1 MANENNMYPIL
12 IVLAIVVP
20 AIAAYFIF
28 RRKKQPDLMKRALA
42 ITNKTTTSQG
52 VKVWIEDGAQPPSE
66 AAIHLGLENC
76 FEKARCKGYTAALSP
91 SDYTIAVLKAAEER
105 SSDGMPALAIP
116 AGEYAGTIYDK
127 GGYILIAGQMLQAD
141 YEDGNIIAIPEHS
154 RAAAELTH
162 LALIVDFEAEHI
174 ILAYNDGDE
183 FERTKFHGGGISHPI
198 IPPCSGYAF
207 VRPGICCGPPR
218 K

>member
-1 MANENNMYPIL
+1 M
-12 IVLAIVVP
+12 VLAVIVP
-20 AIAAYFIF
+20 AVIIYFIF
-28 RRKKQPDLMKRALA
+28 RRKKQPDLMKRTFA
-42 ITNKTTTSQG
+42 ITNKITTSLG
-52 VKVWIEDGAQPPSE
+52 TKVWVEDGAEIPSY
-66 AAIHLGLENC
+66 AAIHAGLEAC
-76 FEKARCKGYTAALSP
+76 FEKARCKGYTGALSP

-141 YEDGNIIAIPEHS
+141 HEDGNIIAIPEHS
-154 RAAAELTH
+154 RAEAELTH

-198 IPPCSGYAF
+198 IPLCSGYARA
-207 VRPGICCGPPR
+207 RPGICCGPPR